1 MQKKL
6 LAVALAGAFGA
17 PSLALAQSSTVQVF
31 GTLYVEY
38 TVRANQ
44 GDAVAPGGPGG
55 PGAVARSNTDFIQT
69 PGSEIGFK
77 GEEKLGGGLS
87 AWFQCASTADVRG
100 DTQNGWC
107 SRNSA
112 VGLKGGFG
120 NLYVGVWDT
129 PFKRTVSPTA
139 VGGNDTGIWGTAF
152 LLLADSTTDAV
163 GGNRLSFKRRQK
175 DSINYDSPNFGG
187 FQVMAAFTSSQPSTA
202 TLASASNA
210 KPRVYSLGTQYSA
223 GPLYVSAGF
232 EQHRQFGAAGVGTA
246 VAGIVPEGTK
256 DNAWHIGAAYTW
268 GPVRVGGQY
277 TRQKFDAT
285 TLAGADGDV
294 RVSAWH
300 VGVDWSIVGPHGL
313 RASYTAARDVK
324 GPTGAAAGLTTP
336 VVGGTGGALALGN
349 ASGAGYRPGPGG
361 DTGANL
367 ITLRYVYT
375 FSKRTEFTAGYARLD
390 NDTNAAYRLG
400 GLGTAIRNGEKED
413 AWALGIRHTF

>member
-17 PSLALAQSSTVQVF
+17 PALALAQSSTVQVF

-44 GDAVAPGGPGG
+44 GDATAFPGS
-55 PGAVARSNTDFIQT
+55 ARSNTDFIQT

-100 DTQNGWC
+100 DSQNGWC

-152 LLLADSTTDAV
+152 LLLGDSTTDAV

-202 TLASASNA
+202 TFASASND

-223 GPLYVSAGF
+223 GPLYVSAGY
-232 EQHRQFGAAGVGTA
+232 EQHRDFAGAGAIA
-246 VAGIVPEGTK
+246 PANSK
-256 DNAWHIGAAYTW
+256 DSAWHVGAAYTW

-277 TRQKFDAT
+277 TRQKFDAV
-285 TLAGADGDV
+285 TLAGADGDI

-300 VGVDWSIVGPHGL
+300 LGVDWSIVGPHGL
-313 RASYTAARDVK
+313 RASFTQARDVK
-324 GPTGAAAGLTTP
+324 GPAGAATGLSTA
-336 VVGGTGGALALGN
+336 VVGGAGNSLTLGN
-349 ASGAGYRPGPGG
+349 VSGPGYRPGPGG

-375 FSKRTEFTAGYARLD
+375 FSKRTEFTAGYARLN

-400 GLGTAIRNGEKED
+400 GLGTQIRNGENED